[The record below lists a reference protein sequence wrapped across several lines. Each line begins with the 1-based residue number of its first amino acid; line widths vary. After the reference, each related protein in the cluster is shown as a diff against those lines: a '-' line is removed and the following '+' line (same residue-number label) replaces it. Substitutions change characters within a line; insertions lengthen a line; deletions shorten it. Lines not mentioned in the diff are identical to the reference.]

1 MSDDLTSR
9 DSHGFDPELIADF
22 RDEFQDAYDTIQGIL
37 VALEQTQDKHIQ
49 LHALFR
55 AMHSIKS
62 NLRMMQLNALSE
74 FIHVMENILDDM
86 REARIAYENRYSDII
101 LLSLEQVREN
111 FTAMF
116 ADEFSSEHKL
126 EPLQRLL
133 QQIHLDHANVA

>member
-1 MSDDLTSR
+1 
-9 DSHGFDPELIADF
+9 
-22 RDEFQDAYDTIQGIL
+22 
-37 VALEQTQDKHIQ
+37 
-49 LHALFR
+49 
-55 AMHSIKS
+55 
-62 NLRMMQLNALSE
+62 MMQWNALSE

-86 REARIAYENRYSDII
+86 REARIAYENRFSDII